1 MKIHQSAEDY
11 LEKILMIQ
19 ERKGEVHSID
29 IANEL
34 GFSKP
39 SVSVAMKNLR
49 LAGYI
54 SMDGNGCITLEAPG
68 YEIATRIYQRH
79 KLLTQFFIRLGVTPE
94 VAAADACKIEH
105 DLSDE
110 TFQKIK
116 EHAMQGALPEQ

>member
-11 LEKILMIQ
+11 LEKILMIR

-49 LAGYI
+49 QAGYI
-54 SMDGNGCITLEAPG
+54 SMDGNGAITLEPPG
-68 YEIATRIYQRH
+68 YEIASRIYQRH
-79 KLLTQFFIRLGVTPE
+79 KLLTRILAALGVDEET
-94 VAAADACKIEH
+94 AAQDACKIEH
-105 DLSDE
+105 DLSTE
-110 TFQKIK
+110 TFEKLRAYA
-116 EHAMQGALPEQ
+116 EAHLPPE

>member
-11 LEKILMIQ
+11 LEKILMIR

-49 LAGYI
+49 QAGYI
-54 SMDGNGCITLEAPG
+54 SMDGNGAITLEPPG
-68 YEIATRIYQRH
+68 YEIASRIYQRH
-79 KLLTQFFIRLGVTPE
+79 KLLIRILAALGVDEET
-94 VAAADACKIEH
+94 AAQDACKIEH
-105 DLSDE
+105 DLSPE
-110 TFQKIK
+110 TFEKLRAYA
-116 EHAMQGALPEQ
+116 EAHLPPE

>member
-11 LEKILMIQ
+11 LEKILMIR

-49 LAGYI
+49 QAGYI
-54 SMDGNGCITLEAPG
+54 SMDGNGAITFEPPG
-68 YEIATRIYQRH
+68 YEIASRIYQRH
-79 KLLTQFFIRLGVTPE
+79 KLLTRILAALGVDEET
-94 VAAADACKIEH
+94 AAQDACKIEH
-105 DLSDE
+105 DLSPE
-110 TFQKIK
+110 TFEKLRAYA
-116 EHAMQGALPEQ
+116 EAHLPPK

>member
-11 LEKILMIQ
+11 LEKILMIR

-49 LAGYI
+49 QAGYI
-54 SMDGNGCITLEAPG
+54 SMDGNGAITLQPPG
-68 YEIATRIYQRH
+68 YEIASRIYQRH
-79 KLLTQFFIRLGVTPE
+79 KLLTRILAALGVDEET
-94 VAAADACKIEH
+94 AAQDACKIEH
-105 DLSDE
+105 DLSPE
-110 TFQKIK
+110 TFEKLRAYA
-116 EHAMQGALPEQ
+116 EAHLPPE

>member
-54 SMDGNGCITLEAPG
+54 SMDGAGCITLEAPG
-68 YEIATRIYQRH
+68 YEIAARIYQRH
-79 KLLTQFFIRLGVTPE
+79 KLLTRILTALGVDEAT
-94 VAAADACKIEH
+94 AAEDACKIEH
-105 DLSDE
+105 DLSPE
-110 TFQKIK
+110 TFDRLAEYAEK
-116 EHAMQGALPEQ
+116 HFPEE

>member
-54 SMDGNGCITLEAPG
+54 SMDESGCITLEEPG
-68 YEIATRIYQRH
+68 REIATRIYQRH
-79 KLLTQFFIRLGVTPE
+79 KLLTRILISLGVDEQT
-94 VAAADACKIEH
+94 AAEDACKIEH
-105 DLSDE
+105 DLSPE
-110 TFQKIK
+110 TFNRLAEYATK
-116 EHAMQGALPEQ
+116 HFPEE

>member
-11 LEKILMIQ
+11 LEKILMIR

-49 LAGYI
+49 QAGYI
-54 SMDGNGCITLEAPG
+54 SMDGNGAITLEAPG
-68 YEIATRIYQRH
+68 YEIASRIYQRH
-79 KLLTQFFIRLGVTPE
+79 KLLTRILAALGVDEET
-94 VAAADACKIEH
+94 AAQDACKIEH
-105 DLSDE
+105 DLSPE
-110 TFQKIK
+110 TFEKLRAYA
-116 EHAMQGALPEQ
+116 EAHLPPE

>member
-11 LEKILMIQ
+11 LEKILMIR

-49 LAGYI
+49 QAGYI
-54 SMDGNGCITLEAPG
+54 SMDGNGAITLEPPG
-68 YEIATRIYQRH
+68 YEIASRIYQRH
-79 KLLTQFFIRLGVTPE
+79 KLLTRILAALGVDEET
-94 VAAADACKIEH
+94 AAQDACKIAH
-105 DLSDE
+105 DLSPE
-110 TFQKIK
+110 TFEQLRAYA
-116 EHAMQGALPEQ
+116 EAHLPPE

>member
-11 LEKILMIQ
+11 LEKILMIR

-49 LAGYI
+49 QAGYI
-54 SMDGNGCITLEAPG
+54 SMDGNGAITLEAPG
-68 YEIATRIYQRH
+68 DEIASRIYQRH
-79 KLLTQFFIRLGVTPE
+79 KLLTRILAALGVDEET
-94 VAAADACKIEH
+94 AAQDACKIEH
-105 DLSDE
+105 DLSPE
-110 TFQKIK
+110 TFEKLRAYA
-116 EHAMQGALPEQ
+116 EAHLPPE

>member
-11 LEKILMIQ
+11 LEKILMIR

-49 LAGYI
+49 QAGYI
-54 SMDGNGCITLEAPG
+54 SMDGNGAITLEPPG
-68 YEIATRIYQRH
+68 YEIASRIYQRH
-79 KLLTQFFIRLGVTPE
+79 KLLTRILAALGVDEKT
-94 VAAADACKIEH
+94 AAQDACKIEH
-105 DLSDE
+105 DLSPE
-110 TFQKIK
+110 TFEKLRAYA
-116 EHAMQGALPEQ
+116 EAHLPPK

>member
-11 LEKILMIQ
+11 LEKILMIR

-49 LAGYI
+49 QAGYI
-54 SMDGNGCITLEAPG
+54 SMDGNGAITLEPPG
-68 YEIATRIYQRH
+68 YEIASRIYQRH
-79 KLLTQFFIRLGVTPE
+79 KLLTRILAALGVDEKT
-94 VAAADACKIEH
+94 AAQDACKIEH
-105 DLSDE
+105 DLSPE
-110 TFQKIK
+110 TFEKLRAYA
-116 EHAMQGALPEQ
+116 EAHLPPE

>member
-11 LEKILMIQ
+11 LEKILMIR

-49 LAGYI
+49 QAGYI
-54 SMDGNGCITLEAPG
+54 SMDGNGAITLEPPG
-68 YEIATRIYQRH
+68 YEIASRIYQRH
-79 KLLTQFFIRLGVTPE
+79 KLLTRILAALGVDEET
-94 VAAADACKIEH
+94 AAQDACKIEH
-105 DLSDE
+105 DLSPE
-110 TFQKIK
+110 TFEKLRAYAEAHQP
-116 EHAMQGALPEQ
+116 PE

>member
-79 KLLTQFFIRLGVTPE
+79 KLLTRILTALGVDEET
-94 VAAADACKIEH
+94 AAEDACKIEH
-105 DLSDE
+105 DLSPE
-110 TFQKIK
+110 TFDRLAEYAA
-116 EHAMQGALPEQ
+116 EHFSEG

>member
-11 LEKILMIQ
+11 LEKILMIR

-54 SMDGNGCITLEAPG
+54 SMDGTGAITLQPTG
-68 YEIATRIYQRH
+68 YEIASRIYQRH
-79 KLLTQFFIRLGVTPE
+79 KLLTRILAALGVDEET
-94 VAAADACKIEH
+94 AAQDACKIEH
-105 DLSDE
+105 DLSPE
-110 TFQKIK
+110 TFEKLRAYA
-116 EHAMQGALPEQ
+116 EAHLPPE

>member
-54 SMDGNGCITLEAPG
+54 SMDGAGCITLEAPG
-68 YEIATRIYQRH
+68 YEIASRIYQRH
-79 KLLTQFFIRLGVTPE
+79 KLLTRILTALGVDEQT
-94 VAAADACKIEH
+94 AAEDACKIEH
-105 DLSDE
+105 DLSPE
-110 TFQKIK
+110 TFDKLAAYAAQ
-116 EHAMQGALPEQ
+116 HFPEE

>member
-19 ERKGEVHSID
+19 EKKGEVHSID

-49 LAGYI
+49 QSGYI
-54 SMDGNGCITLEAPG
+54 SMDGTGAITLEPPG
-68 YEIATRIYQRH
+68 YEIAHRIYQRH
-79 KLLTQFFIRLGVTPE
+79 KLLTRLLISLGVSPE
-94 VAAADACKIEH
+94 TAAQDACRIEH
-105 DLSDE
+105 DLSVE
-110 TFQKIK
+110 TFEKLQAYVQA
-116 EHAMQGALPEQ
+116 HFPEP

>member
-54 SMDGNGCITLEAPG
+54 SMDESGCITLEEPG
-68 YEIATRIYQRH
+68 REIATRIYQRH
-79 KLLTQFFIRLGVTPE
+79 KLLTRILISLGVDEQT
-94 VAAADACKIEH
+94 AAEDACKIEH
-105 DLSDE
+105 DLSPE
-110 TFQKIK
+110 TFDRLAEYAAKYF
-116 EHAMQGALPEQ
+116 PEE

>member
-49 LAGYI
+49 MAGYI
-54 SMDGNGCITLEAPG
+54 SMDGAGCITLEAPG

-79 KLLTQFFIRLGVTPE
+79 KLRTRILTTLGVDEAT
-94 VAAADACKIEH
+94 AAEDACKIKH
-105 DLSDE
+105 DLSPE
-110 TFQKIK
+110 TFDLLAEGVEKHFH
-116 EHAMQGALPEQ
+116 EE

>member
-54 SMDGNGCITLEAPG
+54 SMDESGCITLEEPG
-68 YEIATRIYQRH
+68 REIATRIYQRH
-79 KLLTQFFIRLGVTPE
+79 KLLTRILISLGVDEQT
-94 VAAADACKIEH
+94 AAEDACKIEH
-105 DLSDE
+105 DLSPE
-110 TFQKIK
+110 TFDRLAEYAAQ
-116 EHAMQGALPEQ
+116 HFPEE